1 MVGRGNIAAISV
13 SMEKGVPKSNVA
25 QARLIEDWG
34 IEGDAHAGH
43 WHRQVSLLAL
53 ESIATIRAL
62 GVDVQP
68 GDFAE
73 NITTEDV
80 DLSVVQVGDHLFVG
94 DCELEITQI
103 GKECH
108 SRCSIYARV
117 GDCVMPRE
125 GLFARVVCGG
135 TIRVGDG
142 VEAMT
147 AVSAASQKE

>member
-1 MVGRGNIAAISV
+1 MVGRGKIAAISV
-13 SMEKGVPKSNVA
+13 STEKGVPKTNVTH
-25 QARLIEDWG
+25 ARLIENWG
-34 IEGDAHAGH
+34 IEGDAHAGT
-43 WHRQVSLLAL
+43 WHRQISLLAV

-62 GVDVQP
+62 GLDVRP

-73 NITTEDV
+73 NITTQDI
-80 DLSVVQVGDHLFVG
+80 DLTALHIGDELVVG
-94 DCELEITQI
+94 DCKLEITQI
-103 GKECH
+103 GKVCH
-108 SRCSIYARV
+108 ARCSIYARV

-147 AVSAASQKE
+147 AVSAASQHG